1 VVFRRAGQ
9 ATLLLSGSGG
19 YGFLAT
25 VEQMSSR
32 LKAGKA
38 FVSCSDGET
47 LTQPLAG
54 VGCHPAPCRC
64 RQPPMWPV
72 RPPAGAS

>member
-1 VVFRRAGQ
+1 MLPGARGDGQPVTTLIELESGTHPAHYFAGPPG

-25 VEQMSSR
+25 VENMTSR

-38 FVSCSDGET
+38 FIS
-47 LTQPLAG
+47 
-54 VGCHPAPCRC
+54 
-64 RQPPMWPV
+64 
-72 RPPAGAS
+72 